1 MYCIY
6 LFTYAL
12 SIDQGLKTTFYL
24 LNNLPILKEN
34 YYVRYHEI
42 SGSREAF
49 FSQNLLHI
57 NYKAIPIQ
65 NPSFSLGKICEAEWT
80 TLGDVYKYLDQQI
93 GRIDDLGRNIPLP
106 VSLTASR
113 KCLSLLQK
121 LTSKKIPISM
131 SRIMDG
137 RVEPCTPRIILSLV
151 RQQLVRVKGKYDS
164 YSHSYKAPITVN
176 GNVQLPLETVLDSPY
191 NITPIYFEKKFLYL
205 VFIFGDIKIM
215 SLDDE
220 EPDTFQISP
229 YLGYVTWS
237 SHIDIYGF
245 FLAIEFG
252 RYEVILKVP
261 YRVDLSHASLG

>member
-1 MYCIY
+1 ISRPSRFAGISIHLSTFDSNPNSDSDITCLTMYCIY

-113 KCLSLLQK
+113 KCLSLL
-121 LTSKKIPISM
+121 
-131 SRIMDG
+131 
-137 RVEPCTPRIILSLV
+137 
-151 RQQLVRVKGKYDS
+151 
-164 YSHSYKAPITVN
+164 
-176 GNVQLPLETVLDSPY
+176 
-191 NITPIYFEKKFLYL
+191 
-205 VFIFGDIKIM
+205 
-215 SLDDE
+215 
-220 EPDTFQISP
+220 
-229 YLGYVTWS
+229 
-237 SHIDIYGF
+237 
-245 FLAIEFG
+245 
-252 RYEVILKVP
+252 
-261 YRVDLSHASLG
+261 